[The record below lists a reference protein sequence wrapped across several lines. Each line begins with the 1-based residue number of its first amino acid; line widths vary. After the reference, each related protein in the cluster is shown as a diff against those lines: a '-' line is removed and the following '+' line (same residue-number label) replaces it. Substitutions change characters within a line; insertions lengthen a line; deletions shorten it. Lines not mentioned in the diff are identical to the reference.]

1 MSWIRSW
8 AKDLHRSGLLWSIL
22 NNNTYKGV
30 RKAEHR
36 GGKRWTSVLFQR
48 RPQSSPHSFLELER
62 PLRFD
67 VNWNKELGLCAPPT
81 THILLSFP
89 HPSIGC
95 RKYTGPR
102 LCSRKNF
109 LEKESAVNP
118 QQPIFLVPGEI
129 RVLVLNAGAEEYTT
143 ASTTGVDDRG
153 YGCAKPSPFLN
164 LEKSFALPL
173 TKTPEFKYKFVK
185 MKEF

>member
-1 MSWIRSW
+1 M
-8 AKDLHRSGLLWSIL
+8 
-22 NNNTYKGV
+22 
-30 RKAEHR
+30 
-36 GGKRWTSVLFQR
+36 
-48 RPQSSPHSFLELER
+48 
-62 PLRFD
+62 
-67 VNWNKELGLCAPPT
+67 
-81 THILLSFP
+81 
-89 HPSIGC
+89 
-95 RKYTGPR
+95 
-102 LCSRKNF
+102 CSRKNF

-118 QQPIFLVPGEI
+118 QQPIFLVPGEF

-153 YGCAKPSPFLN
+153 YGCAKSSPFLN